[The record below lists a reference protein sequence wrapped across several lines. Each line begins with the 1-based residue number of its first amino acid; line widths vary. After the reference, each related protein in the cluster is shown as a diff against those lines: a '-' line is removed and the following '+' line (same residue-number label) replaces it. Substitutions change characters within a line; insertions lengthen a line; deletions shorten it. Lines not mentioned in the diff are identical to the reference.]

1 MVRTDGDCHV
11 LFFGIDGRLYNN
23 YGDLIADAIG
33 TGCQQCISPGI
44 MEMVAVPV
52 PGECGLYFILT
63 AMVSSTN
70 ANIQVSLLDMNQ
82 PNLNDPSHQGRLLN
96 VENGEHWAYAQFNT
110 SAWAPEA
117 DPSWN
122 LHDTEY
128 EGALG
133 ATSDIKGNAPMI
145 RVIDPDGTGA
155 FYWMYVIYTTQVDEY
170 RIDGSGIHETTTVPI
185 WADPVPFGFKS
196 YQRDASVA
204 MTTTGE
210 IRLAV
215 DDAAL
220 NAVPFVP
227 TPPQY
232 SVLLL
237 KFNSANGAFNGVQ
250 ALLNGQGGF
259 PDFNNLANTLVTN
272 TVPGVGLAGPAG
284 LALVNDATKL
294 VVTGWAADAQQQL
307 WLPVIGVYDL
317 SANVW
322 TDLLPTLNIQGNLP
336 DFVRSRLY
344 RNVSPTGTPDGL
356 YLPLA
361 GALGCIT
368 GVDDGTYAFTNP
380 VGTQATV
387 TPPIFSSGGGSLS
400 VPYFINA
407 QITHD
412 PSVALYNAPA
422 CCATRSAIEGYAGY
436 TFPNVPGTY
445 TWTATENPFGNCPEV
460 LFLEDLIIPAGVHLN
475 IDGMHLK
482 FAPTAHMILRAG
494 AYVDADHSAF
504 TPEDCL
510 GVRWQGIRVEGVP
523 TNLTQNGTVQG
534 QLWLDDCLVE
544 EAHVGIWC
552 GREGDPDHGGGFV
565 KCYNSSIRDCI
576 VGARIMQYHRIVGNT
591 ELANKCSF
599 LNTRFEVTLGWPD
612 LSENLPKAQ
621 LHVADVNGV
630 GITRCA
636 FTNDFPVD
644 LMPPTSRGVGILS
657 FDASYRC
664 KGFSDYV
671 NNRFEGLHAGIVNIL
686 NDPLF
691 ANSVDGMAFDRNLVG
706 IYDMACTYSIVKN
719 NHFTAM
725 TSTTPL
731 NYVSMGMYIDQSVG
745 YLVERNVFQDIDDT
759 APQEV
764 GSVGIWFHGEQ
775 PADNRIYDNDFHDL
789 TVGNVA
795 QGIHHGGNV
804 AIKTGLQWLCGLYE
818 GEVYDQFLLS
828 PDGTI
833 RETQGNPNP
842 NATAGNVF
850 AGPTDC
856 STKFEPVVFA
866 NHDEPYVVSY
876 YFYEND
882 QSLDNRPECV
892 EDANGVSLSSTGYY
906 YDLAPVFGTLPFDPA
921 QHCNGGI
928 LDAPQHSVA
937 VHMAAYQAKY
947 AELLSTA
954 AAVAGQLDNG
964 EKEEVLDAIQ
974 ADPVWPSH
982 QLRSFLLLRS
992 PLSEEAIIAAI
1003 QRQTPMDPW
1012 HLTQVLIAN
1021 SRLSGQ
1027 LWAVLDHADVLSPF
1041 FYNLVREHQQ
1051 DSSFR
1056 EVLIDE
1062 LRLRSDEKEMAQ
1074 RMLVYA
1080 LQEDS
1085 TYSDKLDTLL
1095 TVFGADSMGSGRL
1108 FAYQL
1113 ALAHGRTTEV
1123 GELAAL
1129 LTAPRFRVVLSLGD
1143 MQAAL
1148 GYNWMQAG
1156 TAEIAALS
1164 TIAESG
1170 EQLGR
1175 GAAWGILY
1183 ELGITDSLPNGA
1195 LPFGYRNPV
1204 PMDQVTT
1211 AIERPIVGAYPNPAK
1226 DRLMIT
1232 YPVNQAGA
1240 TLELLD
1246 ARGRAVFA
1254 KPLSGSSPFV
1264 EIDVQSW
1271 ADGLYLARVLAN
1283 GVVVGEA
1290 KCAIAR

>member
-1 MVRTDGDCHV
+1 
-11 LFFGIDGRLYNN
+11 
-23 YGDLIADAIG
+23 
-33 TGCQQCISPGI
+33 

-155 FYWMYVIYTTQVDEY
+155 FYWMYVIYTTQVVEY

-237 KFNSANGAFNGVQ
+237 KFNSANCAFN
-250 ALLNGQGGF
+250 
-259 PDFNNLANTLVTN
+259 
-272 TVPGVGLAGPAG
+272 GVGLAGPAG

-436 TFPNVPGTY
+436 TFPNIPGTY

-552 GREGDPDHGGGFV
+552 GREGDPGHGGGFV

-591 ELANKCSF
+591 ELSNKCSF

-612 LSENLPKAQ
+612 LSENLPNAQ
-621 LHVADVNGV
+621 IHVVDVNGV
-630 GITRCA
+630 GITRCS
-636 FTNDFPVD
+636 FTNGFSVD

-671 NNRFEGLHAGIVNIL
+671 NNRFERLHAGIVNVL

-719 NHFTAM
+719 NRFTAM
-725 TSTTPL
+725 TSTTSL
-731 NYVSMGMYIDQSVG
+731 NYLSMGMYIDQSVG

-775 PADNRIYDNDFHDL
+775 TADNRIYDNEFHDL

-795 QGIHHGGNV
+795 EGIHHGGNV

-833 RETQGNPNP
+833 REAQGNPNS

-850 AGPTDC
+850 AGPTNC
-856 STKFEPVVFA
+856 STTFEPVVYD

-876 YFYEND
+876 YFYAND

-892 EDANGVSLSSTGYY
+892 EDENGFSLSSTGDY
-906 YDLAPVFGTLPFDPA
+906 YDLVAVPAGQVFDPVI
-921 QHCNGGI
+921 HCNGGV
-928 LDAPQHSVA
+928 LDAPVHGVN
-937 VHMAAYQAKY
+937 VHMAVYHAKC
-947 AELLSTA
+947 AELVSTA

-964 EKEEVLDAIQ
+964 EKEDVLDAIK
-974 ADPVWPSH
+974 ADPAWPSH
-982 QLRSFLLLRS
+982 QLRSFLLARS

-1003 QRQTPMDPW
+1003 HRDTPMDPW

-1021 SRLSGQ
+1021 SGLSGSI
-1027 LWAVLDHADVLSPF
+1027 WAELDNAALLSPF
-1041 FYNLVREHQQ
+1041 FYNMVKEHQ
-1051 DSSFR
+1051 DDPSYR
-1056 EVLIDE
+1056 EVLMAE
-1062 LRLRSDEKEMAQ
+1062 LRLRSDEKELEQ
-1074 RMLVYA
+1074 RLLVNA

-1085 TYSDKLDTLL
+1085 TYTGKLDTLL
-1095 TVFGADSMGSGRL
+1095 AVLTADTLGTGRVR
-1108 FAYQL
+1108 AYQL
-1113 ALAHGRTTEV
+1113 ALAHGRTVEV
-1123 GELAAL
+1123 AQLAAYLSGDPRYSL
-1129 LTAPRFRVVLSLGD
+1129 LLALGS
-1143 MQAAL
+1143 MQADLRYDWSHAGATELEAL
-1148 GYNWMQAG
+1148 R
-1156 TAEIAALS
+1156 TK
-1164 TIAESG
+1164 AESG
-1170 EQLGR
+1170 TVLGR
-1175 GAAWGILY
+1175 AAAWGIRY
-1183 ELGITDSLPNGA
+1183 ALGATDSLPNGT
-1195 LPFGYRNPV
+1195 LPFGYRSPAA
-1204 PMDQVTT
+1204 MDQATT
-1211 AIERPIVGAYPNPAK
+1211 AAIDRPIVAAYPNPAR

-1232 YPVNQAGA
+1232 YPVNEIGGA
-1240 TLELLD
+1240 LEMVD
-1246 ARGRAVFA
+1246 ALGRTVF
-1254 KPLSGSSPFV
+1254 KQRLTGSTPFV
-1264 EIDVQSW
+1264 EIDVRGW
-1271 ADGLYLARVLAN
+1271 REGLYLARVLCA
-1283 GVVVGEA
+1283 GSVVGET
-1290 KCAIAR
+1290 KCTIVR